1 MQTKAS
7 PPIPM
12 LPSRKR
18 ILLAE
23 DDADLRFLL
32 AAALAMDGH
41 QITQAADGT
50 EVLEQL
56 AATLGEP
63 YPVAG
68 FDLIISDVR
77 MPGWS
82 GLDVLAGLKQYPVV
96 PPVVLI
102 TAFGGERL
110 HAAARRLGAVATLD
124 KPFDLYQL
132 RAIVDATLR
141 A

>member
-1 MQTKAS
+1 LQTTTS
-7 PPIPM
+7 PSIAK

-23 DDADLRFLL
+23 DDADLRLLL

-41 QITQAADGT
+41 HITQAADGT

-63 YPVAG
+63 EPVAG
-68 FDLIISDVR
+68 FDLIISDIR

-82 GLDVLAGLKQYPVV
+82 GLDVLAGLRQYPVV

-102 TAFGGERL
+102 TAFGGDRL
-110 HAAARRLGAVATLD
+110 HATARRLGAVATLD

-132 RAIVDATLR
+132 RAIVDAALR